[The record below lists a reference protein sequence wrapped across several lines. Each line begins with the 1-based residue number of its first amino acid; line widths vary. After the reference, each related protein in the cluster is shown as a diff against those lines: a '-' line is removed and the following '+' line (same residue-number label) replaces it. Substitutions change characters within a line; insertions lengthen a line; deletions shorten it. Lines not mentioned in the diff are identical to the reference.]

1 MTMQEIAESLGVSY
15 DTVNRC
21 VKRILPGKLEHGKR
35 ACFDE
40 LEVAKIRRDIANNTD
55 VQKQI
60 GNGGKFMTIRNV
72 ADVLGVSYHSVYR
85 AVGKLFPDKMKNGK
99 ETCLGEVEV
108 TAVSRELKGD
118 YHTSQPT
125 FAPGVEVANIT
136 TRLEVIANY
145 KAATEAMIAMLEA
158 EKSQL
163 RAENEAQ
170 KALIEEQK
178 PKVEVYDRIAG
189 SSGLKSLQETAAILG
204 IGSNVL
210 FATLRGM
217 NVLYRSNGNNI
228 PMRKYL
234 ERGYFEVKEEPY
246 KRGGKDYLYSRTFVT
261 EKGLL
266 WLEKIVRQGA

>member
-1 MTMQEIAESLGVSY
+1 MDKGQLTFEANSKVINRSFEPNSAVMTMQEIAESLGVSY

-21 VKRILPGKLEHGKR
+21 VKRVFPDKLKHGKR
-35 ACFDE
+35 AYFNEAEISC
-40 LEVAKIRRDIANNTD
+40 I
-55 VQKQI
+55 
-60 GNGGKFMTIRNV
+60 
-72 ADVLGVSYHSVYR
+72 
-85 AVGKLFPDKMKNGK
+85 
-99 ETCLGEVEV
+99 
-108 TAVSRELKGD
+108 SRELKNN
-118 YHTSQPT
+118 TSVLSHQS
-125 FAPGVEVANIT
+125 VEVST
-136 TRLEVIANY
+136 TVKNTTTDLEVIGNAISAFTALQKLYDRKEAEY
-145 KAATEAMIAMLEA
+145 KATIAEQEKMLE
-158 EKSQL
+158 
-163 RAENEAQ
+163 
-170 KALIEEQK
+170 EQR